1 MGGTTSPDIAE
12 RERETILAR
21 EVPRRR
27 AEDKKN
33 NTAVSMSLAFH
44 KILDSKGAGDVCK
57 MEAVAVGGRR
67 RGRVE
72 SD

>member
-1 MGGTTSPDIAE
+1 MRKT
-12 RERETILAR
+12 
-21 EVPRRR
+21 
-27 AEDKKN
+27 KK
-33 NTAVSMSLAFH
+33 NTAVSMSLTFH

-67 RGRVE
+67 GRVG